1 MPHPGSNEA
10 EESMDLEQDEV
21 EAKIVRPPVRC
32 YEIMFHEITFEHD
45 RLFSSDDEDDDID
58 RLFSSDDE

>member
-1 MPHPGSNEA
+1 
-10 EESMDLEQDEV
+10 MDLEQDEV

-45 RLFSSDDEDDDID
+45 RMFSSDDEDDDID
-58 RLFSSDDE
+58 RLFSSDDERI